1 MTSIHY
7 HLPKQNY
14 MKLLAMKRN
23 ATTGHSFTGCLPR
36 ELSKQI
42 RMMQKDKGAVC
53 AFFPVVCSE
62 KN

>member
-1 MTSIHY
+1 
-7 HLPKQNY
+7 

-23 ATTGHSFTGCLPR
+23 ETTGHGFTGCLPR